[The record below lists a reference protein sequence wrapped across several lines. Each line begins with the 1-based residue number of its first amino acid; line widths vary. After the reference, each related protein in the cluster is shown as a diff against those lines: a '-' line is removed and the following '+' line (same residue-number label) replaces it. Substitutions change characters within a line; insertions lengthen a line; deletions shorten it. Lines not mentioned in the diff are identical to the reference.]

1 MIASLIELKT
11 HGLSLFDALIVTMLT
26 TIMTAFVTA
35 NIAYSRTLGLSI
47 NISSFLFTTF
57 WVYWGLQV
65 WNDPKTFGIPEGE
78 ENCNASIDTVFVVF
92 GQNVSVTNSGLR
104 GFAMFI
110 FAIGSIS
117 ALAALWQCIKWTFLY
132 AIGGAEKAKRAAAEE
147 YVRKLRGQRSA
158 YYALKT
164 DGTRSDRSGTSVQHM
179 SFFGGAAGMIYMI
192 ITTEQIV
199 RRNQDVSTQVND
211 WSYSQTLAMIML
223 GQQLM
228 DCCTYIRQEVE
239 YKKKERARA
248 NGDV

>member
-11 HGLSLFDALIVTMLT
+11 GKLSLFDALIVTMLT

-65 WNDPKTFGIPEGE
+65 WNDPKTFGIPKGE
-78 ENCNASIDTVFVVF
+78 ENCTASVDTVFVVF
-92 GQNVSVTNSGLR
+92 GHNVSITNTGLR

-132 AIGGAEKAKRAAAEE
+132 AIGGAEKAKRAAAEQ
-147 YVRKLRGQRSA
+147 YI
-158 YYALKT
+158 

-192 ITTEQIV
+192 VTTEQIV
-199 RRNQDVSTQVND
+199 KRNQVVSTQDND
-211 WSYSQTLAMIML
+211 WSYSQTLALIML